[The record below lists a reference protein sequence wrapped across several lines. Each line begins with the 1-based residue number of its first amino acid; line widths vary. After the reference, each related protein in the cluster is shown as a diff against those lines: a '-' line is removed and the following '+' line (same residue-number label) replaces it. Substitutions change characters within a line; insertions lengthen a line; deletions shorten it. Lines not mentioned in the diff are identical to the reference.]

1 MKSSKIKM
9 KKILTSSLVTAS
21 LFGSFGIGYL
31 TSHLV
36 EKNNNSLGVNN
47 DFETD
52 FIENGIKL
60 SKVNAYTNEAGESVQ
75 IINYS
80 FEPANATN
88 KEVEIDFHWAPNLG
102 NNEEFWQDKLE
113 ENYVSY
119 ELNKSD
125 QTITLICKQP
135 FETTLQLDIH
145 SIEDLS
151 IYASVEIDYDTRYS
165 LTFDV
170 EDSDISFANVNEI
183 TLVQDID
190 TNRHYITDGTN
201 IFEIENNNLDSF
213 ITLANSINV
222 NQEVIQY
229 GSINRVRS
237 FSDFF
242 GSSYIFDSS
251 FNLETFISQFQQFFY
266 PIYRD
271 HYELMDPEQYYGDNI
286 NNFMN
291 ELESLFSGVEVTTE
305 NNLAFNYV
313 YPSSLGLTSSGK
325 GDFTE
330 NIAGDTLYEKYYNL
344 LHQIGVFQ
352 FNNMGHYEIND
363 SRVEMALELLANSLA
378 NIDEAVS
385 FHPNS
390 EDQIYETCEQFSQI
404 FENIFTYEFKPIVDN
419 CIVNGGESF
428 KINFSYILPSP
439 FKVINEVTGIYVN
452 NSQVIY

>member
-1 MKSSKIKM
+1 MYFKNIKL

-36 EKNNNSLGVNN
+36 EKNNNLSSVSN

-88 KEVEIDFHWAPNLG
+88 KEVEIDFYWAPHLG
-102 NNEEFWQDKLE
+102 NNEEFCQDKLE

-119 ELNKSD
+119 ELNESD
-125 QTITLICKQP
+125 QTITLTCKQP

-145 SIEDLS
+145 STEDLS

-170 EDSDISFANVNEI
+170 ENNDISFADVNEI

-201 IFEIENNNLDSF
+201 IFEIENNNSDSF
-213 ITLANSINV
+213 GNLANAIEM
-222 NQEVIQY
+222 NQEVVQY

-251 FNLETFISQFQQFFY
+251 FNSETFISQFQQFFY
-266 PIYRD
+266 PIYRNQ
-271 HYELMDPEQYYGDNI
+271 YELMDPEQYYGDNI

-291 ELESLFSGVEVTTE
+291 ELESLFSGVEVVTDD
-305 NNLAFNYV
+305 NVSYH
-313 YPSSLGLTSSGK
+313 YSSSNLGLNSTGK
-325 GDFTE
+325 GSFY
-330 NIAGDTLYEKYYNL
+330 NSIIGDTLYEKYYNML
-344 LHQIGVFQ
+344 YQIGVFQ
-352 FNNMGHYEIND
+352 FNNIGSNDISD
-363 SRVEMALELLANSLA
+363 SRVKMALELLANSLA

-385 FHPNS
+385 FYPNN
-390 EDQIYETCEQFSQI
+390 EEEIYETCEQFSQI

-428 KINFSYILPSP
+428 KINYSYILPSP
-439 FKVINEVTGIYVN
+439 FKVVNEVTGIYVN

>member
-271 HYELMDPEQYYGDNI
+271 HYELMDPEQYYGDVI
-286 NNFMN
+286 GDISRRRGQMTG
-291 ELESLFSGVEVTTE
+291 ESQRGNAKIVEAEVPLAEMFGYVTDLRSFTQGRGSYSMEFDHFGECPKFIQEEIIKKSGV
-305 NNLAFNYV
+305 NN
-313 YPSSLGLTSSGK
+313 
-325 GDFTE
+325 
-330 NIAGDTLYEKYYNL
+330 
-344 LHQIGVFQ
+344 
-352 FNNMGHYEIND
+352 
-363 SRVEMALELLANSLA
+363 
-378 NIDEAVS
+378 
-385 FHPNS
+385 
-390 EDQIYETCEQFSQI
+390 
-404 FENIFTYEFKPIVDN
+404 
-419 CIVNGGESF
+419 
-428 KINFSYILPSP
+428 
-439 FKVINEVTGIYVN
+439 
-452 NSQVIY
+452 